1 MNIWMNV
8 CTYEMEEVIITFITE
23 SHGGMTHDLMIS
35 LGRGLAPQS
44 EGLTS
49 SLFCLQEITV
59 TR

>member
-1 MNIWMNV
+1 MLLLLVDVRMKIR
-8 CTYEMEEVIITFITE
+8 VIITLLTE

-35 LGRGLAPQS
+35 LGRGFAPHS

-49 SLFCLQEITV
+49 SLFCLHEITV

>member
-1 MNIWMNV
+1 MNI
-8 CTYEMEEVIITFITE
+8 CTNELEDVIITLLTE
-23 SHGGMTHDLMIS
+23 SHGGMVHVLMIS

>member
-1 MNIWMNV
+1 MK
-8 CTYEMEEVIITFITE
+8 EEVIITLLTE
-23 SHGGMTHDLMIS
+23 SHGGILHGLMIS
-35 LGRGLAPQS
+35 LGRGLAPHS